1 MEKRKYALGILI
13 LAFVCLCAGA
23 AMLFSDFQN
32 KNREK
37 QKYESLSEIVRQS
50 TEEERESESEAGT
63 SESISE
69 TEASYVSP
77 IQFDKLRAIN
87 PDIVGWIRID
97 GTEIDYPIVQTD
109 NNETYLKTDFEGEK
123 NASGAIYLDFESE
136 PDFSGRHNI
145 IYGHHMK
152 NGTMFKDIVKYK
164 DETFYKEHQKITVYT
179 PEREYDLRPVTVLYT
194 DASGERRR
202 TKFDTQE
209 EFKAYAEKMTEN
221 GLFYQKPEGSME
233 RIWSFVT
240 CSYEFPDARTI
251 LYACEVPQV
260 EK

>member
-1 MEKRKYALGILI
+1 MKKRKFAMGILI
-13 LAFVCLCAGA
+13 LALVFLGAGA
-23 AMLFSDFQN
+23 GMLFSDFQN

-37 QKYESLSEIVRQS
+37 QKYESLAEIARQS
-50 TEEERESESEAGT
+50 TGAETETKTEAGYSESVSESEP
-63 SESISE
+63 
-69 TEASYVSP
+69 SYVSP
-77 IQFDKLRAIN
+77 IQFDKLKAIN
-87 PDIVGWIRID
+87 PDIAGWIRIE
-97 GTEIDYPIVQTD
+97 GTSIDYPIVQTD
-109 NNETYLKTDFEGEK
+109 NNETYLETDFEGGK

-164 DETFYKEHQKITVYT
+164 DEAFYKEHQKITIYT
-179 PEREYDLRPVTVLYT
+179 PEREYDLRPITVLYT

-202 TKFDTQE
+202 TRFDTE
-209 EFKAYAEKMTEN
+209 ERFKAYADEMTKG
-221 GLFYQKPEGSME
+221 GLFYQKPESSME
-233 RIWSFVT
+233 SLWSFVT

>member
-1 MEKRKYALGILI
+1 MKKRKFAIGILM
-13 LAFVCLCAGA
+13 LAFIFLGTGA

-37 QKYESLSEIVRQS
+37 QKYESLAETARQS
-50 TEEERESESEAGT
+50 TKAREKNEPETGSYEASGESEE
-63 SESISE
+63 
-69 TEASYVSP
+69 SYVSP
-77 IQFDKLRAIN
+77 IQFDKLKAMN
-87 PDIVGWIRID
+87 PDIAGWIRID
-97 GTEIDYPIVQTD
+97 GTSIDYPIVQTD
-109 NNETYLKTDFEGEK
+109 NNETYLETDFEGKK

-136 PDFSGRHNI
+136 PDFSSRHNI

-164 DETFYKEHQKITVYT
+164 DETFYKEHQKITIYT
-179 PEREYDLRPVTVLYT
+179 PEREYDLRPITVLYT

-202 TKFDTQE
+202 TGFDTE
-209 EFKAYAEKMTEN
+209 EDFKAYAAEMTK
-221 GLFYQKPEGSME
+221 GGMFYQEPDSSME
-233 RIWSFVT
+233 SLWSFVT